1 MKIRTL
7 CHRAS
12 LSALCIAAVL
22 LGSAPAALSDDVFQ
36 QTNLVSDIP
45 GTAVTTDPNL
55 INPWGIASTATSP
68 YWISDQGTGV
78 ATLYNGLGTP
88 TALVVT
94 IPAAG
99 PPSGPTGVVS
109 VPTGVTGFSV
119 NGTTA
124 HFIFANLNGSID
136 AWAAGTTAVQSTS
149 VSGAVF
155 TGLALAN
162 NGSGNFLYAANFS
175 TGGGVDVFNSSF
187 QSTTLSGSFKDP
199 NLPAG
204 YAPYNIQNLNGQL
217 FVQYAKVGTRGAQT
231 GAGFGYVDVYDLN
244 GNFVKRLVSNGP
256 LNAPWGVAIA
266 PTGFG
271 SFSNDLLIGN
281 FGDGEINAFDPTSG
295 NFIGT
300 LVNSS
305 GDPILNP
312 GLWGI
317 QFGNSNA
324 GSTPNTL
331 FFNAGING
339 EKDGLFGSITQAT
352 PEPSTLLLLL
362 SGIAGL
368 FFIRRKNA
376 GWQLR

>member
-1 MKIRTL
+1 MKIRNL
-7 CHRAS
+7 CHRAG
-12 LSALCIAAVL
+12 LSALCVAAAL
-22 LGSAPAALSDDVFQ
+22 LGSAPAALSDNVFQ
-36 QTNLVSDIP
+36 QTNLVSDLP

-55 INPWGIASTATSP
+55 INPWGITSTATSP

-78 ATLYNGLGTP
+78 STLYNGLGTP

-109 VPTGVTGFSV
+109 VPTGVSGFSV

-136 AWAAGTTAVQSTS
+136 AWASGTTAVQSAN
-149 VSGAVF
+149 VAGAVF

-162 NGSGNFLYAANFS
+162 NGSGNLLYAANFS
-175 TGGGVDVFNSSF
+175 TGGGINVFNSNF

-199 NLPAG
+199 NIPAG

-217 FVQYAKVGTRGAQT
+217 YVQYAKVGTRGAQT

-266 PTGFG
+266 PSGFG
-271 SFSNDLLIGN
+271 SFGNDLLIGN

-295 NFIGT
+295 NFVGT

-324 GSTPNTL
+324 GSTPTTL

-339 EKDGLFGSITQAT
+339 EKDGLFGSISQST
-352 PEPSTLLLLL
+352 PEPSTLLLLA

-368 FFIRRKNA
+368 FFVRRKHT
-376 GWQLR
+376 GWLAR